1 MFNFQHLLGGSKA
14 KGSNGNDVIQSD
26 DEKEPIKVARPGQH
40 SREHNVAI
48 SDEAKE
54 NPILAI
60 RLLKETELSS
70 KKIKAKLVSAPQGL
84 SVFTQK
90 FMEENDPTWE
100 FQDDEEK
107 ARTALTYSA
116 HNGDQNGFNKARIGA
131 TKALKKMEEPLTDDE
146 LQALAVRSTQI
157 INNSDPNSIDNL
169 NARRKADEEYKETLA
184 QAAARRNQ
192 QFRATGAALPG
203 DSRLVSGKAANP
215 VNEAEKIKSRLDAG
229 LPIIDMPSR

>member
-14 KGSNGNDVIQSD
+14 KGSNGNDVIQSA

-70 KKIKAKLVSAPQGL
+70 KKIKVKLVSAPQGL

-169 NARRKADEEYKETLA
+169 NARRKADEEYKDTLA

-192 QFRATGAALPG
+192 QFRATGAVLPG

-215 VNEAEKIKSRLDAG
+215 VNEAAKIKSRLDAG
-229 LPIIDMPSR
+229 LPIIDMPPR

>member
-1 MFNFQHLLGGSKA
+1 MLDFSHLFGGSKA
-14 KGSNGNDVIQSD
+14 KGSNGNDVIQSA
-26 DEKEPIKVARPGQH
+26 DEKEPIKIAHPSQH

-60 RLLKETELSS
+60 RLLKETDLSS
-70 KKIKAKLVSAPQGL
+70 KKIKAKLVSAPQAL

-116 HNGDQNGFNKARIGA
+116 HNGDKNGFNKARIGA

-146 LQALAVRSTQI
+146 LQTLAARSTQM
-157 INNSDPNSIDNL
+157 INDSDPNSIDNL

-192 QFRATGAALPG
+192 QFRATGAVLPG

-215 VNEAEKIKSRLDAG
+215 VNEAAKIKSRLDAG
-229 LPIIDMPSR
+229 LPIIDMPPR